1 MRYIDLGV
9 GPGWVVST
17 RSDAAQL
24 WEWLQER
31 HDQVLGL
38 DLETNGVQDPWDPAW
53 CQRLCQFSDG
63 QQSWI
68 IRSEQPGMLEVVR
81 TCVRAHDFWLAHY
94 AENDIRF
101 AECGAP
107 GSIRL
112 NQITPHVA
120 DLQPVLAYFDPRTI
134 TTAAKKDRI
143 DVRIRR
149 GKGLKETALRL
160 LPEGK
165 LLVDAETTLHARF
178 AELVGNAPPS
188 PETLAKVAAC
198 QPIIDH
204 YFLTTSGVR
213 ARTVLSSLGIS
224 SPRKTPKGHDSWDLA
239 SLQEIAPTV
248 SGTAADVVDALLA
261 LRALHARNPES
272 GWALI
277 SDDDETYLRY
287 AGLDPLITLR
297 LWHLMTREIRA
308 RGQWPAVR
316 QALKLQWHI
325 DTMTFRGKLVDPAY
339 AKWLDAFY
347 VDVIDQHAPML
358 ASYGIPRSAGGPS
371 VGKAFTKLGLTSP
384 KATNNGGES
393 WDKTVLADIAAS
405 STIEH
410 PIEAIELAT
419 TVRSVRGAT
428 KFRAAYVKPMLE
440 CLARDGRIHC
450 SMRAIGTITGRQSA
464 ARPALQQL
472 PKRSSKR
479 IRPAFIAPPGWV
491 YVTCDLAQG
500 EPRMMAAR
508 SGDQA
513 LIRDLLAGD
522 FYGSLATLAFG
533 TAYNPDERKIADS
546 PSYHMRDG
554 SKIGYLLRCYGGGN
568 DKLANA
574 LGRDLTFAKETRAR
588 WDAEYHVLAEYE
600 RRLNWQPHI
609 VLDSGRICPLWDR
622 YFVTEDDQV
631 LLRSNEPS
639 RLGLNY
645 DTQGSLADY
654 LNNAVEKAIDAGWS
668 WALRLLVHDEI
679 VGCTPEGKAQEFADV
694 LTDAMTSVY
703 RGVPMQGEA
712 TIEGR
717 SWMQQDGTGF
727 DLAELVDIDE

>member
-1 MRYIDLGV
+1 MKYVDLGV

-24 WEWLQER
+24 WCWLQER
-31 HDQVLGL
+31 RNQVLGL
-38 DLETNGVQDPWDPAW
+38 DLETNGIGPWTPESR
-53 CQRLCQFSDG
+53 QRLCQFSDG
-63 QQSWI
+63 QESWI
-68 IRSEQPGMLEVVR
+68 IRSEQPGMLDVVR
-81 TCVRAHDFWLAHY
+81 TCVAAHDYWLAHF
-94 AENDIRF
+94 AEADIRF
-101 AECGAP
+101 AERGAP

-112 NQITPHVA
+112 DQITPHVA
-120 DLQPVLAYFDPRTI
+120 DLQPVLAYYDPRTV

-143 DVRIRR
+143 DIRIRR
-149 GKGLKETALRL
+149 SKGLKETALRL

-165 LLVDAETTLHARF
+165 LLVDAKAALHARF
-178 AELVGNAPPS
+178 AEIIKTAGPS
-188 PETLAKVAAC
+188 PEALAAIEAA

-204 YFLTTSGVR
+204 YGLTTSGVR
-213 ARTVLSSLGIS
+213 ARAVLSSLGVS
-224 SPRKTPKGHDSWDLA
+224 SPHKTPKGNDSWDLA
-239 SLQEIAPTV
+239 SLQEIQPTL

-277 SDDDETYLRY
+277 GDDDEIYWRY
-287 AGLDPLITLR
+287 AGLDPLMTLR
-297 LWHLMTREIRA
+297 LWQLMTKEIKA

-316 QALKLQWHI
+316 QAIKLQWHI
-325 DTMTFRGKLVDPAY
+325 DCMTYRGKLVDPAY

-347 VDVIDQHAPML
+347 VDIIEEHATAL
-358 ASYGIPRSAGGPS
+358 ASHGIPRSAGGPS
-371 VGKAFTKLGLTSP
+371 VGKAFTKLGLSSP
-384 KATNNGGES
+384 KTTVNGGES
-393 WDKTVLADIAAS
+393 WDKYVLADIADGTIPAS
-405 STIEH
+405 
-410 PIEAIELAT
+410 PAAIELAT

-428 KFRAAYVKPMLE
+428 KFRAAYVAPMLE
-440 CLARDGRIHC
+440 CLTQDQHIHC

-479 IRPAFIAPPGWV
+479 IRPAFVAPPGWV

-533 TAYNPDERKIADS
+533 NAYNPDERKIADS

-554 SKIGYLLRCYGGGN
+554 SKIGFILRCYGGGN
-568 DKLANA
+568 DKLAHA
-574 LGRDLTFAKETRAR
+574 LGRDMAFAKETRAR
-588 WDAEYHVLAEYE
+588 WDDEYHVLAEYE
-600 RRLNWQPHI
+600 RQLNWQPHI

-622 YFVTEDDQV
+622 YYVTEDDQV
-631 LLRSNEPS
+631 LLRSSEPS

-654 LNNAVEKAIDAGWS
+654 LNNAMEKVIDAGWS
-668 WALRLLVHDEI
+668 WALRMPFHDEM
-679 VGCTPEGKAQEFADV
+679 VGCAPENKAQDFADI

-703 RGVPMQGEA
+703 RGVPMQGDA

-717 SWMQQDGTGF
+717 AWMPQENTGF
-727 DLAELVDIDE
+727 HPAELVDIDE